1 MTRYQPFA
9 AAVAFA
15 ASLLVGFQIVQ
26 TPDFTASD
34 ATWTGF
40 WDVRSHRVSEIV
52 GGYALVAAG
61 AALIWF
67 ASVLSRRVGSRAVYA
82 AGWAG
87 AVMLWVSSV
96 FLGAVAVAKSI
107 SGAPSPGADVA
118 RLMTD
123 MGADA
128 LGMIAAPIIGFLIV
142 AACVAARRSEAL
154 SRWVVWAGYVLAVL
168 GGVGGVAM
176 MPMLFLP
183 VWILLAGAA
192 LTFGSR
198 RATAAVA
205 IA

>member
-1 MTRYQPFA
+1 MTRYQPLV

-15 ASLLVGFQIVQ
+15 ASLVVGFQINQ
-26 TPDFTASD
+26 TPDFNASN
-34 ATWTGF
+34 AAWTGF
-40 WDVRSHRVSEIV
+40 WDVRSNRVSEIV
-52 GGYALVAAG
+52 SGYALLAAG

-67 ASVLSRRVGSRAVYA
+67 ASLLSRRVGSRSVYA

-107 SGAPSPGADVA
+107 SGAPSPGADLS

-128 LGMIAAPIIGFLIV
+128 LGMIAAPIVGFLIV
-142 AACVAARRSEAL
+142 AACVAARRTGAL
-154 SRWVVWAGYVLAVL
+154 SRWVVWTGYVLAVL

-183 VWILLAGAA
+183 VWILLAGAS
-192 LTFGSR
+192 LTFASR